1 MEKRSKGQS
10 YSKIIELTPD
20 KEIPAHAGGRIF
32 DLTKALDT
40 NRPLQPPRP
49 ESRDSSNAVAA
60 DATAKAKLFKEAE
73 IDDEIDKAFDVVQP
87 VVNWLDPEEEPDRAT
102 ELPEPPLPA
111 AIVRPSP
118 SDRASEAQPLEYDP
132 ELTKVAESRVP
143 DAEEII
149 ELEEIVSPALESAA
163 DDEALIDLIDVV
175 EPIDSPPAR
184 WISGKLLPGAA
195 ADSEIIDLVD
205 IVAPEQPST
214 PEDDAFIELIDMVS
228 IEALPTDAEEEIIEL
243 VDVVSFEAAP
253 TDAEEAIIELVDV
266 VSFEALPDEEAQEQ
280 IINLVESVSS
290 AESAPSAFPGEEN
303 APEARIEEVDLIELD
318 RLLQTEE
325 DRPDTGEQVIQLD
338 EHRKVELPEPE
349 ITLSL
354 DDAPSENPAD
364 PPMLPMELIGIEV
377 SKTLPEAAGLSSQAI
392 EAAIEKILLTK
403 YAGHIEHLI
412 AAAVEK
418 TVTREI
424 EQIKRE
430 FMDEIDLR
438 GSDDER

>member
-228 IEALPTDAEEEIIEL
+228 IEALPTDAEE
-243 VDVVSFEAAP
+243 
-253 TDAEEAIIELVDV
+253 AIIELVDV